1 MDKRAIGVFDS
12 GLGGLTAVK
21 ELRRIAPQENI
32 VYFGDTARVPYGS
45 RGPETILKYA
55 WQDAC
60 FLMEQNI
67 KYLIAACGT
76 VSSHVDETFRAHL
89 DVPFCDVIGPASLAA
104 AKGTKT
110 GRIGLIATAA
120 SIRSGAYD
128 RALAAIDPSL
138 QVLPKACPLFVPLV
152 EQGLFQKDC
161 EITRLTV
168 EMYLAPLKQ
177 QKIDTLILGCTHY
190 PLLAPLID
198 EFFEGQV
205 LLIDSGRQAVD
216 TAVGDIA
223 ALGLSGDGKGESTYF
238 VSDDMD
244 SFVRNAGLF
253 LGAPVDGTVHEIDI
267 EQFEG
272 VKVWK
277 KRS

>member
-1 MDKRAIGVFDS
+1 MDNRAIGVFDS

-21 ELRRIAPQENI
+21 ELKRIAPQENI

-45 RGPETILKYA
+45 RGPATILKYA

-60 FLMEQNI
+60 FLTEQNV
-67 KYLIAACGT
+67 KYIIVACGT
-76 VSSHVDETFRAHL
+76 VSSHIDDAFRAHL
-89 DVPFCDVIGPASLAA
+89 DVPVCDVIRPAALAA
-104 AKGTKT
+104 ADGTKN

-120 SIRSGAYD
+120 SIRSGAYE
-128 RALAAIDPSL
+128 RALSAIDPAL

-152 EQGLFQKDC
+152 EQGMFEKGC
-161 EITRLTV
+161 EITRLAV
-168 EMYLAPLKQ
+168 EMYLAPLKKQ
-177 QKIDTLILGCTHY
+177 GVDTLILGCTHY

-198 EFFEGQV
+198 EYFEGQV
-205 LLIDSGRQAVD
+205 LLVDSGRQAVGAAMRD
-216 TAVGDIA
+216 LTAC
-223 ALGLSGDGKGESTYF
+223 GLTGGNGESAYF

-244 SFVRNAGLF
+244 SFVRSANLF
-253 LGAPVDGTVHEIDI
+253 LGTPVDGTVHEIDI

>member
-1 MDKRAIGVFDS
+1 MYKR
-12 GLGGLTAVK
+12 
-21 ELRRIAPQENI
+21 Q
-32 VYFGDTARVPYGS
+32 
-45 RGPETILKYA
+45 
-55 WQDAC
+55 
-60 FLMEQNI
+60 
-67 KYLIAACGT
+67 
-76 VSSHVDETFRAHL
+76 
-89 DVPFCDVIGPASLAA
+89 
-104 AKGTKT
+104 
-110 GRIGLIATAA
+110 
-120 SIRSGAYD
+120 
-128 RALAAIDPSL
+128 SL

-267 EQFEG
+267 EQFEEMCIRDRNG
-272 VKVWK
+272 TDAAGGGGRPCSCGHQRK
-277 KRS
+277 KACGGPSA